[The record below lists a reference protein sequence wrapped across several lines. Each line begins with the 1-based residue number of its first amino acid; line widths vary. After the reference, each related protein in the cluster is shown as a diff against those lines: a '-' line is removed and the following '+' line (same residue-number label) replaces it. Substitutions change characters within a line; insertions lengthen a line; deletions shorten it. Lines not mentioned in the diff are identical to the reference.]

1 MRPTAFRSPS
11 ATSRSATDAAGAAI
25 VIRVTGVF
33 CDPRPVLGEDHL
45 AVRWLPL
52 ADPAAALELPWIPA
66 DLPIV
71 HALLDHLRG

>member
-1 MRPTAFRSPS
+1 MPQGQPEVNFKEKARQKLVLNRYYGWYV
-11 ATSRSATDAAGAAI
+11 DAG
-25 VIRVTGVF
+25 GG
-33 CDPRPVLGEDHL
+33 PRPVLGEDHL